1 MFGATNLCATLELR
15 GMGSYVTAPEWES
28 DEVSIEPEDSPPLGT
43 LLSGRFSTLE
53 IDSVE
58 AVRDERRRE

>member
-1 MFGATNLCATLELR
+1 
-15 GMGSYVTAPEWES
+15 MGSYVAAPEWES
-28 DEVSIEPEDSPPLGT
+28 DDASVETNESAPLGT

>member
-1 MFGATNLCATLELR
+1 
-15 GMGSYVTAPEWES
+15 MGSYVTAPEWES
-28 DEVSIEPEDSPPLGT
+28 DSAGVDAADSPPLGT
-43 LLSGRFSTLE
+43 LLSGRFAAVD

>member
-1 MFGATNLCATLELR
+1 
-15 GMGSYVTAPEWES
+15 MGSYVTAPEWES

-43 LLSGRFSTLE
+43 LLSGRFSTLD

-58 AVRDERRRE
+58 AVRDERQRE